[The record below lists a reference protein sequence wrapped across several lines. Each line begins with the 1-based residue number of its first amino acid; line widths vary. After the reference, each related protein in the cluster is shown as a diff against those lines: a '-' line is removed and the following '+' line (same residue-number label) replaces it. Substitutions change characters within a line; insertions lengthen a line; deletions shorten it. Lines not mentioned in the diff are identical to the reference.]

1 METSMTSSATKTTT
15 GGYDHL
21 VRRDDLSAIEARPR
35 TAIDPAT
42 LAANQILCRIDQY
55 ALTANNVTYG
65 VAGDSIGYWGF
76 FPAPEGFGRLPVWGF
91 ATVTASSHADVKVGE
106 RLYGYWPMS
115 SDVVLAADHV
125 TPSGLIDAMPHRAKL
140 PALYNRYARLAG
152 DPSFPAGTEAHQA
165 LIRPLF
171 LTSFLIDDFLDD
183 NGFFQADTVIITS
196 ASSKTGIGLAAML
209 ERRKALGMRTV
220 ALTSPAN
227 RAFVARLGLYDDV
240 VTYDDIPSLRAPGGA
255 VLVDMAGSQKVLS
268 AVHFAL
274 KDQLKYS
281 CRVGMSHWQTAA
293 APSGL
298 TLPGPKPLFFFAP
311 DRVSKRLK
319 DWGPAEFMQRTG
331 SAMAGFIANSRRWM
345 TIETAKGPDAITT
358 VYRRLAAGEMRP
370 ETGQICEP

>member
-1 METSMTSSATKTTT
+1 METSMTASATHTTT

-21 VRRDDLSAIEARPR
+21 VRRDDLSAIEVRPR
-35 TAIDPAT
+35 AAIDPAG
-42 LAANQILCRIDQY
+42 LGANQILCRIDQY

-76 FPAPEGFGRLPVWGF
+76 FPAPEGYGRLPVWGF
-91 ATVTASSHADVKVGE
+91 ATVTASTNGDVNVGE

-115 SDVVLAADHV
+115 SDIVLTAGHV
-125 TPSGLIDAMPHRAKL
+125 SPSGFVDVAAHRAKL
-140 PALYNRYARLAG
+140 PTIYNRYARLSG

-183 NGFFQADTVIITS
+183 NGFFHADTVIIAS

-240 VTYDDIPSLRAPGGA
+240 VTYDEIATLRAPGGA

-281 CRVGMSHWQTAA
+281 CRVGVSHWQNAA
-293 APSGL
+293 PPSGL

-311 DRVSKRLK
+311 DRASQRLK

-345 TIETAKGPDAITT
+345 TIETAKGPDAITAA
-358 VYRRLAAGEMRP
+358 YRRLAAGELRP
-370 ETGQICEP
+370 EIGQICVP